1 MNALNIKI
9 TEQNGQFRR
18 FTVNESS
25 YALLIDTLRTVCGYD
40 SEVLI
45 QTSYRDDEG
54 DEVVF
59 ASDEEYA
66 VLIAL
71 FPELLRIKVSIT
83 ENGQSTVVRETTIET
98 IATMAETDPTPF
110 SNRITMRIEKIKAKI
125 ADGSISE
132 EKGKWLLE
140 KLETKLKEGP
150 RNGPKNGP
158 KNGACGKGRFG
169 GWNKGP
175 QNPELN
181 AKFTE
186 MRGLMQ
192 LMKEARQSGD
202 KAKVQELKGQIQPL
216 REEIKALRQKKLF
229 VPKKESSTMTNIQ
242 ELRLKTNEAKIA
254 FREAKQRGE
263 SKERIAALREVKIE
277 MWKEWKQEKMA
288 LKATKN
294 VV

>member
-83 ENGQSTVVRETTIET
+83 EKGQSTVVRETTIET
-98 IATMAETDPTPF
+98 IATMAETDQTPF

-150 RNGPKNGP
+150 RNGP